1 MSEYCST
8 KALCAGRSVRSG
20 GKMARVVSV
29 MVATL
34 LALSASEAVAAP
46 IAAADA
52 IVVTAGEPGSLLP
65 DDNMASSIS
74 LDGVAPGRLPS
85 YVFDSG
91 GPNGAVTLTGTG
103 VVVNTSLDGVYA
115 QPAGV
120 IRNYLAVSGMSADGS
135 VSLAF
140 SVPENYFGLF
150 WGSIDPYNSIKF
162 LNDGKMV
169 SGYSGDMI
177 ANIVGLSSDGS
188 QNSASSNRYVNFY
201 TGDSFF
207 DQVILSTTNFNFEV
221 ADIAFGDPPVS
232 VAAVTAVPEPS
243 SLILLGSVLPLMAVL
258 RRKRPLRQRE

>member
-1 MSEYCST
+1 
-8 KALCAGRSVRSG
+8 
-20 GKMARVVSV
+20 MARVVSV
-29 MVATL
+29 VVATL

-46 IAAADA
+46 IAASDA
-52 IVVTAGEPGSLLP
+52 IVVTAGEPGSLSP

-74 LDGVAPGRLPS
+74 LDGVALGLLPS

-103 VVVNTSLDGVYA
+103 VVANTSLDGVYA

-120 IRNYLAVSGMSADGS
+120 FGNYLAVSGKSAEGS

-162 LNDGKMV
+162 LNDRDVV
-169 SGYSGDMI
+169 SAYSGDTI
-177 ANIVGLSSDGS
+177 AKIVGLSSDGS
-188 QNSASSNRYVNFY
+188 QNSASSNRYINFY

-243 SLILLGSVLPLMAVL
+243 SLILLGSVLPLMAVI
-258 RRKRPLRQRE
+258 RRKRPLVKGNSRADDT